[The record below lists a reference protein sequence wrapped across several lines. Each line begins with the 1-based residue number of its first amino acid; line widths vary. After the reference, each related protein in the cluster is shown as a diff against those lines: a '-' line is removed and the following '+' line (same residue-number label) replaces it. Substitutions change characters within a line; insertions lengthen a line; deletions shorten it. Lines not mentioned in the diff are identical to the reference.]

1 MLNAES
7 ICNIETDSEPELDIR
22 FNEDTPDKD
31 SASDNST
38 LQNVKKKA
46 VKRKHI
52 SPIKIIPDKLTL
64 TFGDKTT
71 TITRTKKQVAPKT
84 LARRSQ
90 EPRGTLKPLWNV
102 IPDGTIT
109 NYSPT
114 TITLDTHN
122 RKNVVVRKN
131 DLAVVNETK
140 PRLMHF
146 VACKTVRE
154 YKRNQEKIKEFL
166 LTEKKNNQKNQF
178 SKKLTDHT
186 PESQFHM
193 DPPGPSRA
201 QESKL
206 QKDKPGPSGSQRT
219 QPAKAPKQPRRKG
232 TAPTKRAHKPNKEFE
247 IRSKEAALAQ
257 TKLEK
262 AKQRQKEKARSP
274 LIQLDM
280 KKLQRDKSVQIIN
293 LASDSSQESPLQILT
308 SNNPNAFMYAQPE
321 NKDNSP
327 SKREAKID
335 KIIKK
340 ITNSPKKATTEPE
353 EEQII
358 TIIPASTSTP
368 I

>member
-1 MLNAES
+1 ML
-7 ICNIETDSEPELDIR
+7 
-22 FNEDTPDKD
+22 
-31 SASDNST
+31 
-38 LQNVKKKA
+38 
-46 VKRKHI
+46 
-52 SPIKIIPDKLTL
+52 
-64 TFGDKTT
+64 
-71 TITRTKKQVAPKT
+71 TK
-84 LARRSQ
+84 
-90 EPRGTLKPLWNV
+90 
-102 IPDGTIT
+102 
-109 NYSPT
+109 
-114 TITLDTHN
+114 
-122 RKNVVVRKN
+122 
-131 DLAVVNETK
+131 
-140 PRLMHF
+140 
-146 VACKTVRE
+146 
-154 YKRNQEKIKEFL
+154 
-166 LTEKKNNQKNQF
+166 KKNNQKNQF

-193 DPPGPSRA
+193 EQPGPSRA

-206 QKDKPGPSGSQRT
+206 QKNQPGPSGSQRT

-262 AKQRQKEKARSP
+262 SKQRQKEKARSP

-353 EEQII
+353 EEQIK

-368 I
+368 IGNNTKARQPIDNKQPPQQLGNSEVTQQQNTDKQTTQPTGSSMSTQQTTT